1 MEASPKRKA
10 RKMSKKRLLAYGDL
24 EMDVI
29 LKVDSLSSS
38 EEDARAEQVILSPG
52 GSAANCCAVAS
63 SLGISTAFLGNIGKD
78 QWSSLLKDDLKK
90 RHVDTRHL
98 QQVDGPAA
106 VCICIVN
113 HDGNRSFYSYRG
125 VNELVSSTSISDA
138 EIGRFDCLHLSGYS
152 FQTPSSAKIATRL
165 IEGAKKRQ
173 LLISLDPAYLFTKNL
188 DLENND
194 ILKNVDFFFPNRE
207 EAYQLTK
214 IKDPVK
220 AALKIREHGPRVV
233 IVTLDK
239 EGCLVVGKDTQQ
251 FIKIVS
257 DVEVVDSTGAGDAFC
272 GGFLTGVLNG
282 LRLDQACKVGSAA
295 AAHIIT
301 RLGAHEQCPSGED
314 IIKIIEKNNDQE
326 LATLLKKIFIRS
338 KFWR

>member
-1 MEASPKRKA
+1 
-10 RKMSKKRLLAYGDL
+10 MSKKRLLTYGDL

-29 LKVDSLSSS
+29 IKIDSLSAE

-52 GSAANCCAVAS
+52 GSAANCAAVAS
-63 SLGISTAFLGNIGKD
+63 SLGISAAFLGNIGKD
-78 QWSSLLKDDLKK
+78 QWANLLREDLKK
-90 RHVDTRHL
+90 HHVNTSHL
-98 QQVDGPAA
+98 RLVDGPAA

-125 VNELVSSTSISDA
+125 VNEMVSSTSISDT

-165 IEGAKKRQ
+165 IEGAKKKH

-188 DLENND
+188 DLENNE
-194 ILKNVDFFFPNRE
+194 ILKHVDFFFPNRE
-207 EAYQLTK
+207 EAYLLTK
-214 IKDPVK
+214 IKDPLK

-239 EGCLVVGKDTQQ
+239 EGCLVVSKDTQQ
-251 FIKIVS
+251 FIKIET

-301 RLGAHEQCPSGED
+301 RLGAHEQCPNGED

-326 LATLLKKIFIRS
+326 LVTLLKKIFIS
-338 KFWR
+338 KKFWR